1 MTTPLRR
8 FGSVS
13 EGLTFEAGLFS
24 AQGPQVG
31 LWTADANAL
40 VCPRAYET
48 RNGFAQAAS
57 LSSTRGWPVHV
68 RPTGGGTVPQG
79 RGVANLA
86 LSFDAPEGFTIED
99 GYRLLT
105 RIFRAGLRVETLDI
119 GNTPGSFCDGDWNL
133 SINGRKLVGTAQRWR
148 PTHHGRPRVLA
159 HAMVLV
165 SGDIASGADSVSAF
179 HRDLGLSPVKADV
192 HTSLCSATHHTDLPA
207 KNLLAAARGEL
218 AHLLNPMNFS
228 TKETNHV
235 HRHHPHPS

>member
-1 MTTPLRR
+1 M
-8 FGSVS
+8 S

-148 PTHHGRPRVLA
+148 RRPSDGRHVCLA
-159 HAMVLV
+159 HAAVLLENQRQSMVEVVNSFYAGCNLPSRCRVASHVALDELV
-165 SGDIASGADSVSAF
+165 E
-179 HRDLGLSPVKADV
+179 DV
-192 HTSLCSATHHTDLPA
+192 WSATDG
-207 KNLLAAARGEL
+207 LLDCYRQQLQTAGL
-218 AHLLNPMNFS
+218 VLS
-228 TKETNHV
+228 T
-235 HRHHPHPS
+235 